1 MGREKKPYC
10 IKKKGDYYYYK
21 LPSMKNYKST
31 ELKSETK
38 AEKYILTDVKKSLCF
53 PLVFPSVIRV
63 HPNAPGRKDCLTRLN
78 ISFSM

>member
-38 AEKYILTDVKKSLCF
+38 AEKYILELIKQIDRDNGIIVDTDKTFISY
-53 PLVFPSVIRV
+53 
-63 HPNAPGRKDCLTRLN
+63 TR
-78 ISFSM
+78 